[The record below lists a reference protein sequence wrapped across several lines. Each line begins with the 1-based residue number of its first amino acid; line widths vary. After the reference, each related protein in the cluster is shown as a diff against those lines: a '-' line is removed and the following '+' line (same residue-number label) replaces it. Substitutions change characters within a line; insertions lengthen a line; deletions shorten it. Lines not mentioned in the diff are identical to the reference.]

1 MWTSGTSGTP
11 SVLIAAGAGE
21 VWNRAGVW
29 NSGGDEFRSARMAAR
44 RSAGTGAG
52 LDGETGWV
60 WTSGTSGS
68 PSVLIAAGAG
78 GVWNRAA
85 AWTFEGCQFRS
96 ARTAARR
103 SAGTDAGWVGVPGVV
118 WTLDGS
124 GLRLA
129 F

>member
-1 MWTSGTSGTP
+1 
-11 SVLIAAGAGE
+11 
-21 VWNRAGVW
+21 
-29 NSGGDEFRSARMAAR
+29 MAAET
-44 RSAGTGAG
+44 GTGFNKG
-52 LDGETGWV
+52 TGVV

-78 GVWNRAA
+78 EVWNRAA